1 MYNRHYRINTMPTKK
16 KADSGNHPER
26 RYFLTRCLQWAGSIL
41 LLFLAYPLFRFLGYT
56 VKPKPRFVTVAAP
69 LPISGYHAG
78 RDFILFA
85 GDDTPFAVSRTC
97 THLGCRV
104 NFQEDKQFI
113 ECPCHQSRFSPQ
125 GKVLS
130 GPAKKNLTTLA
141 VETKKTAD
149 GKVKDYIVTL

>member
-1 MYNRHYRINTMPTKK
+1 MPTK
-16 KADSGNHPER
+16 KADSGNHLDR
-26 RYFLTRCLQWAGSIL
+26 RHFLTRCLQWAGVFFSLVL
-41 LLFLAYPLFRFLGYT
+41 LYPLLRFLGYT
-56 VKPKPRFVTVAAP
+56 VKPKPRYVTIAAP
-69 LPISGYHAG
+69 LPLSGYHTE

-85 GDDTPFAVSRTC
+85 GGGKPFAVSRTC

-104 NFQEDKQFI
+104 GFLEDKQII

-149 GKVKDYIVTL
+149 GEVKDYIVTL